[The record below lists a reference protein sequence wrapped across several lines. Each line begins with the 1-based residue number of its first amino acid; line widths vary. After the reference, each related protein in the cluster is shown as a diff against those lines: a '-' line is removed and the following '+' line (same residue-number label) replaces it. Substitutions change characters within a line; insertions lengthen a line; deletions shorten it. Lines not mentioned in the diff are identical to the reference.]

1 MKLFHLGDLHIG
13 KVVNGFSMIEDQEF
27 VLKQVKDKI
36 KEYKPDA
43 LILAGDIYDRSVPP
57 AKAISLF
64 NEFLSDVLLELKTP
78 ILAIAGN
85 HDGAD
90 LIGFGKEIFEKTGL
104 YIEGNFSRDI
114 KKISL
119 RDEYGHVNFYLVPF
133 ADYAVVRDEL
143 DNKEIKSLNDAMKAI
158 IQEIN
163 KDINVNERNI
173 LVTHAYVTGGEN
185 PETSDS
191 EKMLVIGGKEYVESN
206 LFDKFDYVA
215 LGHLHRCQGIGGNRI
230 RYSGSLLKYSFSEEH
245 YNKSITMIDI
255 DKNKEIKC
263 ELLPLTPIRDMKTLE
278 GKLEDLLENI
288 DESIRN
294 DYIRAI
300 LTDQGELIE
309 PMSKLRQVYPN
320 VMLLEIKRIIGNMTQ
335 SPLTSSE
342 RQSKSMEEL
351 FSDFYRYHMKNDL
364 SEEGI
369 KIVNKV
375 IKEVKGE
382 EF

>member
-36 KEYKPDA
+36 KEYKPDV

-64 NEFLSDVLLELKTP
+64 NEFLRDVLLELKTP

-104 YIEGNFSRDI
+104 YIEGNFRRDI

-119 RDEYGHVNFYLVPF
+119 KDEHGHVNFYLVPF

-143 DNKEIKSLNDAMKAI
+143 DNKDIKSLNDAMKAI
-158 IQEIN
+158 IHDIDKEIN
-163 KDINVNERNI
+163 INERNI
-173 LVTHAYVTGGEN
+173 LITHAYVTGGEN

-191 EKMLVIGGKEYVESN
+191 EKMLVIGGKEYVESS
-206 LFDKFDYVA
+206 LFNNFDYVA

-230 RYSGSLLKYSFSEEH
+230 RYSGSLLKYSFSEEN
-245 YNKSITMIDI
+245 YDKSITMIDI

-278 GKLEDLLENI
+278 GNLEDLLENI
-288 DESIRN
+288 DESIKN
-294 DYIRAI
+294 DYIRII

-342 RQSKSMEEL
+342 RQSKSMDEL
-351 FSDFYRYHMKNDL
+351 FSDFYRYHMKDDL
-364 SEEGI
+364 SEEGM

-375 IKEVKGE
+375 IKDVKGE

>member
-27 VLKQVKDKI
+27 VLKQVKNKI

-64 NEFLSDVLLELKTP
+64 NEFLSDILLELKTP

-104 YIEGNFSRDI
+104 YIEGNFSKNI
-114 KKISL
+114 KKVSL
-119 RDEYGHVNFYLVPF
+119 KDAYGYVNFYLVPF

-143 DNKEIKSLNDAMKAI
+143 DNKDIKSLNDAMKAI
-158 IQEIN
+158 IDEIN
-163 KDINVNERNI
+163 KEINIDERNV

-191 EKMLVIGGKEYVESN
+191 EKMLVVGGKEYVESG
-206 LFDKFDYVA
+206 LFDNFDYVA

-245 YNKSITMIDI
+245 YDKSVTMIDI
-255 DKNKEIKC
+255 DKNKNIKC

-278 GKLEDLLENI
+278 GNLEDLLENV
-288 DESIRN
+288 DESIKN
-294 DYIRAI
+294 DYIRAV

-309 PMSKLRQVYPN
+309 PMAKLRQVYQN
-320 VMLLEIKRIIGNMTQ
+320 VMLLEIKRVIGSMTQ

-342 RQSKSMEEL
+342 RQSKSMDEL
-351 FSDFYRYHMKNDL
+351 FSDFYRYHMKDNL
-364 SEEGI
+364 SEEGM
-369 KIVNKV
+369 KIVNKA

-382 EF
+382 DF

>member
-27 VLKQVKDKI
+27 VLNQVKDKI

-57 AKAISLF
+57 SKAISLF

-90 LIGFGKEIFEKTGL
+90 LIGFGKAIFEKTGL

-119 RDEYGHVNFYLVPF
+119 KDEYGNVNFYLVPF

-158 IQEIN
+158 IYEIN
-163 KDINVNERNI
+163 KDININERNI
-173 LVTHAYVTGGEN
+173 LITHAYVTGGEN

-191 EKMLVIGGKEYVESN
+191 EKMLVIGGKEYVESS
-206 LFDKFDYVA
+206 LFDNFDYVA
-215 LGHLHRCQGIGGNRI
+215 LGHLHRCQGISGNRI
-230 RYSGSLLKYSFSEEH
+230 RYSGSLLKYSFSEEN
-245 YNKSITMIDI
+245 YNKSITMVDI

-278 GKLEDLLENI
+278 GNLEDLLENI
-288 DESIRN
+288 DESIKN
-294 DYIRAI
+294 DYIRVI

-342 RQSKSMEEL
+342 RQSKSMDEL
-351 FSDFYRYHMKNDL
+351 FSDFYRYHMKDDL
-364 SEEGI
+364 SDEGM

-375 IKEVKGE
+375 IKDVKGE

>member
-43 LILAGDIYDRSVPP
+43 LVLAGDIYDRSVPP

-104 YIEGNFSRDI
+104 YIEGNFSRNI

-119 RDEYGHVNFYLVPF
+119 KDEYGHVNFYLVPF

-158 IQEIN
+158 IHEIN
-163 KDINVNERNI
+163 KEININERNI

-191 EKMLVIGGKEYVESN
+191 EKMLVVGGKEYVESS
-206 LFDKFDYVA
+206 LFDNFDYVA

-230 RYSGSLLKYSFSEEH
+230 RYSGSLLKYSFSEEN

-278 GKLEDLLENI
+278 GNLEDLLENI
-288 DESIRN
+288 DESIKN
-294 DYIRAI
+294 DYIRVI

-342 RQSKSMEEL
+342 RQSKSMDEI

-364 SEEGI
+364 SEEGM
-369 KIVNKV
+369 KILNKV

>member
-27 VLKQVKDKI
+27 VLKQVKNKI

-64 NEFLSDVLLELKTP
+64 NEFLSDILLELKTP

-104 YIEGNFSRDI
+104 YIEGNFSKNI
-114 KKISL
+114 KKVSL
-119 RDEYGHVNFYLVPF
+119 KDAYGYVNFYLVPF

-143 DNKEIKSLNDAMKAI
+143 DNKDIKSLNDAMKAI
-158 IQEIN
+158 IDEIN
-163 KDINVNERNI
+163 KEINIDERNI

-191 EKMLVIGGKEYVESN
+191 EKMLVVGGKEYVESG
-206 LFDKFDYVA
+206 LFDNFDYVA

-245 YNKSITMIDI
+245 YDKSVTMIDI
-255 DKNKEIKC
+255 DKNKNIKC

-278 GKLEDLLENI
+278 GNLEDLLENV
-288 DESIRN
+288 DESIKN
-294 DYIRAI
+294 DYIRAV

-309 PMSKLRQVYPN
+309 PMAKLRQVYQN
-320 VMLLEIKRIIGNMTQ
+320 VMLLEIKRVIGNMTQ

-342 RQSKSMEEL
+342 RQSKSMDEL
-351 FSDFYRYHMKNDL
+351 FSDFYRYHMKDNL
-364 SEEGI
+364 SEEGM
-369 KIVNKV
+369 KIVNKA

-382 EF
+382 DF